1 MEELLLKLATEP
13 DKVIATVKE
22 QSKDNAKIVEY
33 QKEYKGKDRTIRETQ
48 VGTIQKDKNVGTGEK
63 AKLVKAV
70 RIPINFAKKIVTTA
84 TAFEVGKPISL
95 VASEEN
101 NLSKLLN
108 QIWKTNRIDSKIAE
122 LVRLKKSETQG
133 AIQFY
138 VADLKPESILNKILV
153 KIGLKSQAK
162 EIKSKLLNNKD
173 GLMTPYFDSKGDMTL
188 FMWEYKAKDSV
199 TGKELNHVE
208 IWDAKNYH
216 YLNDASGKMA
226 YVSNPLLHGFDRI
239 PIVYTSQEEP
249 EWFDVKEMIDRI
261 EVSLSKLGASN
272 DYSAYPLLQIFGEVN
287 SFPDKDESGKVLQ
300 FPMKKDDEGK
310 YVNGKAEFLTASNAV
325 ESAKLELE
333 MLKGF
338 IYSISHTPDLSFDN
352 VKGLGTVSAVA
363 LKLLFLDAVIKA
375 TMNEGENRTMIER
388 IVNIIVSGIVNTTNT
403 TLTKEA
409 QSLYFDIIFN
419 SIIPEDIQV
428 ATEIITSLKEAGL
441 MSTQTAIKLIDMVEN
456 PEEELNLIKAESVI
470 TEPTPPAN
478 ANL

>member
-33 QKEYKGKDRTIRETQ
+33 QKEYKQKDRTIRETQ
-48 VGTIQKDKNVGTGEK
+48 VGTVQKDKDVGTGEK
-63 AKLVKAV
+63 AKRVKAV

-84 TAFEVGKPISL
+84 TAFEVGKPVSL
-95 VASEEN
+95 VASDEN
-101 NLSKLLN
+101 NLSKILN

-153 KIGLKSQAK
+153 KIGLKAQAK

-173 GLMTPYFDSKGDMTL
+173 GIMTPYFDSKGDMVL
-188 FMWEYKAKDSV
+188 FMWEYKAKDAA
-199 TGKELNHVE
+199 GKELNHVE
-208 IWDAKNYH
+208 VWDAEKYH
-216 YLNDASGKMA
+216 YLNDASGKIA
-226 YVSNPLLHGFDRI
+226 YSINPIPHGFDRI

-272 DYSAYPLLQIFGEVN
+272 DYSAYPLLQIFGEVE
-287 SFPDKDESGKVLQ
+287 SFPDKDDSGKVLQ

-352 VKGLGTVSAVA
+352 VKGLGNVSAVA

-388 IVNIIVSGIVNTTNT
+388 IVNVILSGIVRTTNT
-403 TLTKEA
+403 ALSSEA
-409 QSLYFDIIFN
+409 QSLYFEIIFN
-419 SIIPEDIQV
+419 SIIPDDIQA
-428 ATEIITSLKEAGL
+428 ATDIIKGLKEAGL

-456 PEEELNLIKAESVI
+456 PEEELNLIKEESL
-470 TEPTPPAN
+470 TEITPPQN
-478 ANL
+478 AN

>member
-1 MEELLLKLATEP
+1 MEELLKKLVSEP
-13 DKVIATVKE
+13 DKAIATIKE
-22 QSKDNAKIVEY
+22 QSKDNAKIVEFR
-33 QKEYKGKDRTIRETQ
+33 KEYKEKDRTLRETQ
-48 VGTIQKDKNVGTGEK
+48 VGTVQKDKNVGTGEK

-95 VASEEN
+95 VASDEN

-138 VADLKPESILNKILV
+138 VANLKPESILNKILV

-173 GLMTPYFDSKGDMTL
+173 GIMTPYFDSKGDMVL
-188 FMWEYKAKDSV
+188 FMWEYKAKDAA
-199 TGKELNHVE
+199 GKELNHVE
-208 IWDAKNYH
+208 IWDAEKYH
-216 YLNDASGKMA
+216 YLNDSSGKMA
-226 YVSNPLLHGFDRI
+226 YSIDPIPHGFDRI

-261 EVSLSKLGASN
+261 EVSFSKLGASN

-287 SFPDKDESGKVLQ
+287 SFPDKEESGKVLN
-300 FPMKKDDEGK
+300 FPIKIDKESGK
-310 YVNGKAEFLTASNAV
+310 PIHGKAEFLTASNAV

-352 VKGLGTVSAVA
+352 VKGLGNVSAVA

-388 IVNIIVSGIVNTTNT
+388 IVNVILSGIVRTTNT
-403 TLTKEA
+403 ALASEA
-409 QSLYFDIIFN
+409 QSLYFEIIFN
-419 SIIPEDIQV
+419 SIIPDDIQT
-428 ATEIITSLKEAGL
+428 ATDIIKGLKEAGL
-441 MSTQTAIKLIDMVEN
+441 MSAQTAIKLIDMVEN
-456 PEEELNLIKAESVI
+456 PEEELNLIKAESV
-470 TEPTPPAN
+470 TEKTPPQN
-478 ANL
+478 AN

>member
-33 QKEYKGKDRTIRETQ
+33 QKEYKQKDRTIRETQ

-95 VASEEN
+95 VASDEN

-153 KIGLKSQAK
+153 KIGLKAQAK

-173 GLMTPYFDSKGDMTL
+173 GIMTPYFDSKGDMVL
-188 FMWEYKAKDSV
+188 FMWEYKAKDAA
-199 TGKELNHVE
+199 GKELNHVE
-208 IWDAKNYH
+208 IWDAEKYH
-216 YLNDASGKMA
+216 YLNDSSGKMA
-226 YVSNPLLHGFDRI
+226 YSLNPLPHGFDRI
-239 PIVYTSQEEP
+239 PIVYVSQEEP

-300 FPMKKDDEGK
+300 FPMKKDDDGK

-352 VKGLGTVSAVA
+352 VKGLGNVSAVA

-375 TMNEGENRTMIER
+375 TINEGDNRTMVDR
-388 IVNIIVSGIVNTTNT
+388 IVNVILSGIVRTTNT
-403 TLTKEA
+403 SLSSEA
-409 QSLYFDIIFN
+409 QSLYFEIIFN
-419 SIIPEDIQV
+419 SIIPDDIQT
-428 ATEIITSLKEAGL
+428 ATDIIKGLKEAGL
-441 MSTQTAIKLIDMVEN
+441 MSTQTAIKLIDMVDN
-456 PEEELNLIKAESVI
+456 PEDELNLIKAESV
-470 TEPTPPAN
+470 TEKTPPQN
-478 ANL
+478 AN